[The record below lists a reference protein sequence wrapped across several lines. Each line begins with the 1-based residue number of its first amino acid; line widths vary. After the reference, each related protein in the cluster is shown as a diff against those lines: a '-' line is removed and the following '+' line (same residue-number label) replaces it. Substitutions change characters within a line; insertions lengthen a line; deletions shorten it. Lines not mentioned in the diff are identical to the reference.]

1 MPPIRQGL
9 EKDAKEAV
17 AVSLVE
23 QDGLTEALAVL
34 AAYVDEIYHKNGDD
48 CPPGLAM
55 TIDKLRDKLGLVE
68 GHLKHYR
75 ALVDQEDYVAPAL
88 ESRPA
93 EPVESAANSEN

>member
-9 EKDAKEAV
+9 EKDAKEAIE
-17 AVSLVE
+17 L
-23 QDGLTEALAVL
+23 GLTEQQGLIEALAVL
-34 AAYVDEIYHKNGDD
+34 AAYVEEVYLKKEEE
-48 CPPGLAM
+48 CPQSLM
-55 TIDKLRDKLGLVE
+55 MVMDKMRDKLDLVE

-93 EPVESAANSEN
+93 EPVNSKD